1 LLTQIC
7 FFSSASTFFSQL
19 QKVLENQT
27 VELTDS
33 RQELNRLRLASS
45 FNDENEMLQNRL
57 QELDDD
63 VHRKD
68 DVIQGQCV
76 PQ

>member
-1 LLTQIC
+1 
-7 FFSSASTFFSQL
+7 
-19 QKVLENQT
+19 

-68 DVIQGQCV
+68 DVIQVSACRSDSGQV
-76 PQ
+76 WGYLEVTTSPQNF

>member
-1 LLTQIC
+1 
-7 FFSSASTFFSQL
+7 
-19 QKVLENQT
+19 